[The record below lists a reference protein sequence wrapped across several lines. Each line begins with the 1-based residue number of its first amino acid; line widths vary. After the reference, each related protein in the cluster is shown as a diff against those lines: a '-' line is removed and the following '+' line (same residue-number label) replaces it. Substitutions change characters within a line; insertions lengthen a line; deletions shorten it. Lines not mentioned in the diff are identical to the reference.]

1 MFTYRIIKEAGAMI
15 AVLGGIDAL
24 IFTAGIGENDSELRA
39 NIMKG
44 LKFLGFVL
52 DENANKT
59 KARKISAEEGRIALV
74 MPTNEE
80 IMIARETA
88 DIIRNIN
95 E

>member
-1 MFTYRIIKEAGAMI
+1 
-15 AVLGGIDAL
+15 
-24 IFTAGIGENDSELRA
+24 
-39 NIMKG
+39 MKG